1 METSFPSETKFHYA
15 FLADFLETK
24 SQLKKAKYR
33 LSRYCVSHSLSYSE
47 TAKLPR
53 WPECYI
59 QFRRLSNR
67 FKRLQFAGSK
77 LLRLPKGHPASST
90 RLVIE
95 SKRGDGVYV
104 SKTTPP
110 LNYSKDPLIAALN
123 LGPLEERIFRKPNS
137 TLSVND
143 LLPAFTTQEANA
155 PQLFVSC
162 ETRRYATRLEDRI
175 SALEATNTAL
185 AKQYADLRSE
195 FKPSLELTN
204 LNEAINRIKFYENLA
219 VMIRERYALD
229 YDELPPEV
237 GLSDLHPFK
246 MSVKPVEVQPQ
257 QVSGLSPIRRI
268 EFEEEIR
275 DLRKKISSLQTEA
288 KQNNFASPPI
298 GNIRATDESIIVTFR
313 RKAAIN
319 ALRKAEPVRKFV
331 WTNYSLEDIRYLL
344 AEGFFGPLM
353 LKPPSTDSPA

>member
-1 METSFPSETKFHYA
+1 
-15 FLADFLETK
+15 
-24 SQLKKAKYR
+24 
-33 LSRYCVSHSLSYSE
+33 
-47 TAKLPR
+47 
-53 WPECYI
+53 
-59 QFRRLSNR
+59 
-67 FKRLQFAGSK
+67 
-77 LLRLPKGHPASST
+77 
-90 RLVIE
+90 
-95 SKRGDGVYV
+95 VYV